1 MIYILFF
8 FLGWGITSTVINGSI
23 FDKIRNYFIV
33 NYPLIGKLFSC
44 VRCLGFWVGAFMFIP
59 LVYLGVI
66 PPIFPPEVPYVV
78 SIFSMPIFQSNFGV
92 VMESFVIFLVKGT
105 RNNI

>member
-1 MIYILFF
+1 MQAFISSTDIRGSDGLFT
-8 FLGWGITSTVINGSI
+8 LSTSVGYMVSTHLKKLHRVIDSPI
-23 FDKIRNYFIV
+23 
-33 NYPLIGKLFSC
+33 
-44 VRCLGFWVGAFMFIP
+44 W
-59 LVYLGVI
+59 LGVV